1 MFRRIHRYFRSILT
15 VALLLVAQL
24 SFAQQWGVVK
34 TAVTS
39 LRTAPR
45 HAAEMCTQAGMGTPM
60 KLLQKDGSWW
70 KVQLPD
76 EYTGYVPANTIK
88 TMSQQEYDQWRKS
101 RKVMVTDIET
111 ALLDKEGNVV
121 SDLLLGN
128 VLQILN
134 PSDING
140 LLYDNN
146 GDPYLDIWTPDQR
159 KGIVY
164 VDNHFNVLAGFSRLD
179 APSPTDRQFDA
190 DKIID
195 TAMALMGRVYLWG
208 GTSPRMND
216 CSGLVKV
223 CYLSCGIILRRDAS
237 QQAMTGK
244 TVSSLKEAK
253 KGDLLFFG
261 TSAGKVNHVG
271 IYIGNGR
278 FIHSSGQVKINSL
291 NSGDK
296 DYIKYNLLKIKRID
310 GMIGTDGIWSIYDH
324 PWYNLAH

>member
-1 MFRRIHRYFRSILT
+1 MKRFSLRHIFSLVFLTLCFSIS
-15 VALLLVAQL
+15 AQEW
-24 SFAQQWGVVK
+24 AVVK

-70 KVQLPD
+70 KVELPD
-76 EYTGYVPANTIK
+76 EYTGYVPANTIES
-88 TMSQQEYDQWRKS
+88 MSQQKYDQWRKS

-128 VLQILN
+128 VLQIQN
-134 PSDING
+134 PTNIDG
-140 LLYDNN
+140 MQYDNN
-146 GDPYLDIWTPDQR
+146 GDTYLDIWTPDLR
-159 KGIVY
+159 KGVVY
-164 VDNHFNVLAGFSRLD
+164 VDNNLNVLSGFSRLD
-179 APSPTDRQFDA
+179 APAPTDRQFDA
-190 DKIID
+190 DKIIE
-195 TAMALMGRVYLWG
+195 TAKALMGRVYLWG

-237 QQAMTGK
+237 QQALTGK
-244 TVSSLKEAK
+244 TVSSIKEAK

-271 IYIGNGR
+271 IYIGDGR
-278 FIHSSGQVKINSL
+278 FIHSSGQVKINNL
-291 NSGDK
+291 NPGDK

-310 GMIGTDGIWSIYDH
+310 GMIGTYGIWSIYDH
-324 PWYNLAH
+324 PWYNLAR